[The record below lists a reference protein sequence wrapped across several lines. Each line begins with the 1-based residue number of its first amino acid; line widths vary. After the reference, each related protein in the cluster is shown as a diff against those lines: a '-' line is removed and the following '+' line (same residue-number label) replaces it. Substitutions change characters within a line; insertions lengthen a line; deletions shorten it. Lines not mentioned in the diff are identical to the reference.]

1 MVLTDRPNSGSEQA
15 AKARTLYQ
23 QAGFA
28 MIVIHTILE
37 NLYEMA
43 GAWDAHTA
51 AHDPEGLGR
60 IDQVE
65 ETIRDFGVPLPP
77 CETVQRLITEQQ
89 GASLGKAF
97 ARPRPPR

>member
-1 MVLTDRPNSGSEQA
+1 
-15 AKARTLYQ
+15 
-23 QAGFA
+23 
-28 MIVIHTILE
+28 MIVINTILE

-43 GAWDAHTA
+43 GAWDAHTEA
-51 AHDPEGLGR
+51 YDPEGLGR

-77 CETVQRLITEQQ
+77 RETVCQLIREQK

-97 ARPRPPR
+97 ARPRLPR

>member
-1 MVLTDRPNSGSEQA
+1 MVLTGNSKETE
-15 AKARTLYQ
+15 KARALYIE
-23 QAGFA
+23 AGFA

-43 GAWDAHTA
+43 GAWDAHTE

-97 ARPRPPR
+97 ARPRLPR